1 MPHHTTTANDIVAS
15 DTFADLHR
23 RRLDLWRQTSERH
36 IRDAEDAG
44 GEIARLGLVTLYPVS
59 PEIPNLFS
67 ALLGDPEAKT
77 DPNWDSPSGEVYTWR
92 WVLGRR
98 EVGMYAVLVRG
109 RPTWIAWELLPAALR
124 LWSDART
131 PDELADAGLISA
143 DAYRVARALD
153 DAGGALPTGE
163 LRAAAGFPTGK
174 EQRAAFLKAVAE
186 LDDRLLLAKTFAADS
201 DEMTHAL
208 ISARYPTYVAA
219 SERLAREAALDA
231 WLLSYLPLAVYTLPA
246 PLARHTK
253 LPEPKLRAGLERL
266 VAAGVARQASFD
278 GQKGACYV
286 WESGGVTAEQ

>member
-1 MPHHTTTANDIVAS
+1 MPMETLAALY
-15 DTFADLHR
+15 A
-23 RRLDLWRQTSERH
+23 RRLEQWRQTAERR
-36 IRDAEDAG
+36 IRDADDAG

-67 ALLGDPEAKT
+67 AFMGDPEAKT
-77 DPNWDSPSGEVYTWR
+77 DPNWDSPSGQVYTWR

-98 EVGMYAVLVRG
+98 EVGMYAVLVCG

-124 LWSDART
+124 LWSDPRT

-143 DAYRVARALD
+143 GAYRLARALD
-153 DAGGALPTGE
+153 DVGGTLPTGE
-163 LRAAAGFPTGK
+163 LRAAAGYPTGK

-186 LDDRLLLAKTFAADS
+186 LDDRLLLAKTFAADG

-208 ISARYPTYVAA
+208 ISARYPTHVAA
-219 SERLAREAALDA
+219 SEQLAREAALDA
-231 WLLSYLPLAVYTLPA
+231 WLRSYLPLAVYALPV

-253 LPEPKLRAGLERL
+253 LPEAELRAGLERL

-286 WESGGVTAEQ
+286 WEDGGVTAER